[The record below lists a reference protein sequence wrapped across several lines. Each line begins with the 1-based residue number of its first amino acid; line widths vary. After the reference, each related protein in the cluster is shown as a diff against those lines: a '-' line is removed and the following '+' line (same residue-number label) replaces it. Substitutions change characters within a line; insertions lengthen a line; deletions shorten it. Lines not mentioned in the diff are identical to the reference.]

1 MSTDFNQEDE
11 ELRQNLFNTL
21 VEHRKTSGMTQVQV
35 AKQMQIGQ
43 PAVSEFESGKIAP
56 RLSTLQKYA
65 RALGLK
71 IEFSIV
77 EGSEDSVSNDGGE
90 RSVGSEGSLLG
101 VVYPPQ

>member
-1 MSTDFNQEDE
+1 MYAEFENEDA

-21 VEHRKTSGMTQVQV
+21 VEHRKNSGLTQVQV

-43 PAVSEFESGKIAP
+43 PAVSEFESGKVTP

-71 IEFSIV
+71 LEISIV
-77 EGSEDSVSNDGGE
+77 EGSDDSVSNDSGE
-90 RSVGSEGSLLG
+90 RSVDSEGSLLG